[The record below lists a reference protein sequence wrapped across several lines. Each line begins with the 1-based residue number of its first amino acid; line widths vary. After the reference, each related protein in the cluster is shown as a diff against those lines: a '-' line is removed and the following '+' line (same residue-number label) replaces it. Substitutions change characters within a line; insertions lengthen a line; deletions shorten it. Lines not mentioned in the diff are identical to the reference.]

1 MNKLNDSG
9 KGLSLKML
17 FLWSIIVVIFFILLG
32 IVVMFVAMPYYNDG
46 RALGIPFLILLSGIS
61 LLIAFV
67 GRKQKLRVEN
77 KATTPINTLSSG
89 DVEIAGKVKAV
100 GKTIISPT
108 SQNCV
113 YYDAYWYDT
122 VVVNPASEN
131 PHTTAVQVDHEVR
144 SSSFVIIDQYGEAEL
159 DLHDVDLNNVQRH
172 REQVWIYEF
181 NSIITCDNSKRNPIG
196 GRISD
201 RYQELNLKAGDNFYY
216 NGVIEE
222 SECENETGI
231 AALPPIVKEQPP
243 LLTEIPTGVRKWK
256 LKGGIIGNKSE
267 EQIKN
272 KFKNVMVISFVVS
285 VVFLVT
291 ALILHLM
298 PLDTISE
305 LLKE

>member
-77 KATTPINTLSSG
+77 TATTPINTLSSG

-285 VVFLVT
+285 VVFLVF
-291 ALILHLM
+291 AVILHFL
-298 PLDTISE
+298 PLDTIQKFME
-305 LLKE
+305 

>member
-1 MNKLNDSG
+1 
-9 KGLSLKML
+9 
-17 FLWSIIVVIFFILLG
+17 
-32 IVVMFVAMPYYNDG
+32 MFVAMPYYNDG

-67 GRKQKLRVEN
+67 GRKQMLRVEN

-108 SQNCV
+108 GQNCV
-113 YYDAYWYDT
+113 YYDAYWFDSI
-122 VVVNPASEN
+122 VVINDGETQ
-131 PHTTAVQVDHEVR
+131 HTSAVPVDHEVR

-172 REQVWIYEF
+172 REQVWMHEF
-181 NSIITCDNSKRNPIG
+181 KGIITCSNSKRNPIG
-196 GRISD
+196 GKISD
-201 RYQELNLKAGDNFYY
+201 HYREFNLKAGDNFYY

-222 SECENETGI
+222 SKYENETGI

-243 LLTEIPTGVRKWK
+243 LLTEIPTGARKWK

-272 KFKNVMVISFVVS
+272 KYKKVMVISFVVS
-285 VVFLVT
+285 VVFLVF
-291 ALILHLM
+291 AVILHLL
-298 PLDTISE
+298 PLGTISE

>member
-122 VVVNPASEN
+122 VVVNPASEYA
-131 PHTTAVQVDHEVR
+131 HTTAVQVDHEVR

-201 RYQELNLKAGDNFYY
+201 GYQELNLKAGDNFYY

-285 VVFLVT
+285 VVFLVF
-291 ALILHLM
+291 AVILHFL